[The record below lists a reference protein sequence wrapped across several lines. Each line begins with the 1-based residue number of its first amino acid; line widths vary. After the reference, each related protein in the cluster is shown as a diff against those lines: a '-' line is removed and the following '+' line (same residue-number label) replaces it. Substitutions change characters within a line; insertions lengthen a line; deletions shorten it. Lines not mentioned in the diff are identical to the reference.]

1 MTDLKSEEL
10 WNILIME
17 KIKFHLEKYIN
28 PLLKSNAI
36 EVDEHRKKVRDG
48 VDIMVDYQK
57 TLINGVCVRQKIVQ
71 PLTNLKDDEKKED
84 EDEKKVES
92 HDIYKHNCFKFKKIS
107 SFQSLK
113 RMTSLYSDAENLNDS
128 KLHERINY

>member
-1 MTDLKSEEL
+1 MTDNKSEEL

-28 PLLKSNAI
+28 PLLKSNTI
-36 EVDEHRKKVRDG
+36 EVDVQRKKVADEIER
-48 VDIMVDYQK
+48 ILDYQK

-71 PLTNLKDDEKKED
+71 PLTNLEDHDDDDEKN
-84 EDEKKVES
+84 VES
-92 HDIYKHNCFKFKKIS
+92 HDIYKHNCFKFKKNS

-113 RMTSLYSDAENLNDS
+113 RMTSLYSDADNLNDS